1 MYSMQLSKCIFIGPT
16 TTTTKSE
23 FLLTLNLIL
32 WYPVLLLTH
41 CHSLFKSFSPLVPE
55 IFQKKFDRFM
65 PKIFCMLLF
74 KNYFVEQ
81 FSDILTASFF
91 LIILKNRVICYSI
104 MQFIKR
110 ICCVCLCA
118 YLFVNH
124 YNNSD

>member
-1 MYSMQLSKCIFIGPT
+1 MYSMQLSKCTFISPT

-41 CHSLFKSFSPLVPE
+41 YHSLFKIFRPLVPE
-55 IFQKKFDRFM
+55 MFQKKFDRFM
-65 PKIFCMLLF
+65 PKIFCILLF

-91 LIILKNRVICYSI
+91 SYNSQKQSNLLLHYAVYQKNLLCV
-104 MQFIKR
+104 F
-110 ICCVCLCA
+110 VCLSFRQP
-118 YLFVNH
+118 L
-124 YNNSD
+124 